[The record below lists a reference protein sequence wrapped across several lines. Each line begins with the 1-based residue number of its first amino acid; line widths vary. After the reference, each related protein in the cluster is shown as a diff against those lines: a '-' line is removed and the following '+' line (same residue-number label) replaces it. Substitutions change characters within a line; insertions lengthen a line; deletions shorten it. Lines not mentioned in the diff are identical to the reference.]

1 MKERET
7 RRILAALLIVNLLL
21 TVGII
26 GFMVWERQ
34 SPRQE
39 IAGQA
44 LEPSE
49 KYTLY
54 IGTNDKDTY
63 TQLIPTEEARKIVDE
78 ICAKHTDGYTA
89 MDAQGSWVDET
100 GTVTKENSL
109 VYSFYNISEEQVV
122 AIMDDVL
129 TALNQN
135 SILVERETV
144 QSIYYSKGR

>member
-1 MKERET
+1 MKERKAV
-7 RRILAALLIVNLLL
+7 RILAALLIVNLLL
-21 TVGII
+21 SLGII
-26 GFMVWERQ
+26 GFIVWDRQ
-34 SPRQE
+34 SPQPK
-39 IAGQA
+39 IAEQPLDLA
-44 LEPSE
+44 D

-63 TQLIPTEEARKIVDE
+63 TQLIPTEEARKIVDQ

-100 GTVTKENSL
+100 GTATKENSL
-109 VYSFYNISEEQVV
+109 VYSFYNISEEQIT
-122 AIMDDVL
+122 AIMDEVL

-144 QSIYYSKGR
+144 LSAYYSKGR

>member
-1 MKERET
+1 M
-7 RRILAALLIVNLLL
+7 
-21 TVGII
+21 
-26 GFMVWERQ
+26 
-34 SPRQE
+34 
-39 IAGQA
+39 
-44 LEPSE
+44 
-49 KYTLY
+49 
-54 IGTNDKDTY
+54 
-63 TQLIPTEEARKIVDE
+63 
-78 ICAKHTDGYTA
+78 
-89 MDAQGSWVDET
+89 DET